1 MRIKYESLLIYPHGS
16 NTQDPCEWR
25 KNVFSGWLMS
35 NSSETKYN
43 SSPPPLFQPGKKYGN
58 VTRQECHTSLR
69 GDKMGQ
75 SYLVGHE
82 GVTQLAKIS
91 HAVGMT
97 LLFSA
102 KRGVI

>member
-1 MRIKYESLLIYPHGS
+1 MRIKYENLLIYPHGS

-43 SSPPPLFQPGKKYGN
+43 SSPPPVSTGEKYGDA
-58 VTRQECHTSLR
+58 TRQECHISSR

-75 SYLVGHE
+75 FYLVGPE

>member
-1 MRIKYESLLIYPHGS
+1 MRIKYENLLIYPHGS

-43 SSPPPLFQPGKKYGN
+43 SSPPPVSTGEKYGDA
-58 VTRQECHTSLR
+58 TRQECHISLR
-69 GDKMGQ
+69 RDKMGQ
-75 SYLVGHE
+75 FYLVGRE

>member
-1 MRIKYESLLIYPHGS
+1 
-16 NTQDPCEWR
+16 
-25 KNVFSGWLMS
+25 MS

-43 SSPPPLFQPGKKYGN
+43 SSPPPVSTGEKYGDA
-58 VTRQECHTSLR
+58 TRQECHISLR

-75 SYLVGHE
+75 FYLVGRE